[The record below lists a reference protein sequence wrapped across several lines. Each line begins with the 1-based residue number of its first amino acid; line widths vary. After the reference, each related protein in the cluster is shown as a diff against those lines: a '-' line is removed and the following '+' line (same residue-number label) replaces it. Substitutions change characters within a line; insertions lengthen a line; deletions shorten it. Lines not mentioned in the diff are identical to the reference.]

1 MKENGICGRKVTDC
15 TEEPVVNELEFLAG
29 VRIWRTLYTELRKLW
44 FYFRSSSRA
53 VELTTDLLPGINW
66 GMWYCSPES
75 QRLCVYSE
83 LNMHS
88 LWVFQYNPNSHITH
102 PPFQKAITFKC
113 CGMRLSKCFGVWEP
127 LQEVRSSHGSILG
140 RKSHDLICLFLLP
153 LLVCRYFTI
162 KIEM

>member
-15 TEEPVVNELEFLAG
+15 TEEPVVNELELLAG

-44 FYFRSSSRA
+44 FYFSSSSRA

-66 GMWYCSPES
+66 GVWYCSPES

-88 LWVFQYNPNSHITH
+88 LWVFQYNP
-102 PPFQKAITFKC
+102 TFPHHTPS
-113 CGMRLSKCFGVWEP
+113 LP
-127 LQEVRSSHGSILG
+127 
-140 RKSHDLICLFLLP
+140 KSHNFQVLWNEFVQVFWSLRTTAGGEKQP
-153 LLVCRYFTI
+153 WEYFR
-162 KIEM
+162 